1 MERVVPE
8 KDQKL
13 QDLLEIIKNKVENPI
28 NPNNKKIIIF
38 SAFADTVNYLYTNLS
53 TTCKNNL

>member
-1 MERVVPE
+1 MKRVIPE

-13 QDLLEIIKNKVENPI
+13 QDLLEIIKNKVNNPI

-53 TTCKNNL
+53 TTCKESL

>member
-1 MERVVPE
+1 MKRVVPE

-13 QDLLEIIKNKVENPI
+13 QDLLEIIRNKVNNPI
-28 NPNNKKIIIF
+28 NPGNKKIIIF

-53 TTCKNNL
+53 TTCKDNL